1 MIALVGA
8 ICLGIG
14 AGGLELSGPSLP
26 KKEENRTRKIGETF
40 KFIGIVLIVFWMIPF

>member
-26 KKEENRTRKIGETF
+26 KKEENRTRKIGGTF
-40 KFIGIVLIVFWMIPF
+40 KFIGIVLIIIGIVSL

>member
-14 AGGLELSGPSLP
+14 AVGLELSGPSLP

-40 KFIGIVLIVFWMIPF
+40 KFIGIVLIIIGIVSL